1 MRVPELFDFRG
12 QTGRSTFG
20 VTLILGALVLHNIY
34 RIAAALVTPH
44 RRPGFGYL
52 FPMSLFYGPRSV
64 SVEEQRLLWIMVALA
79 IPFLWVAVCVTVK
92 RLRDLGLAWSY
103 AVLLFIPA
111 VNVLFF
117 VLLCVVPGLDKQ
129 QEAAKKGQSFLLA
142 ILPASKWGSAV
153 VGAFAGTAV
162 GILLSWFSVVLLGGY
177 GSVLVLA
184 LPFFMG
190 FISAWLY
197 GYHEPRSS
205 GECYAVAMAGVFL
218 TGAIIVGIAFEGI
231 ICVGMAAPLAIPLAL
246 LGARLGYEGLQTRHL
261 RIQPKTL
268 CGLFLVIPLLMG
280 AEFRKP
286 APVPTHTVHGSVEI
300 AAPPNAVWQ
309 RVVAFPRI
317 QERPQW
323 IFRLGMAY
331 PLEVRTR
338 GTGLSADR
346 ECVFSTGISR
356 EPILAW
362 EESRHFAFRVSE
374 EPPLRQEWSPYGQI
388 HVRHLEDHDFRP
400 GRVDFYLTKLPGG
413 RTQLDCWSTYE
424 NRMWPG
430 EYWRL
435 WTDEVVR
442 QIQLRV
448 FRHITKLA
456 EADTQLSAG
465 NQ

>member
-1 MRVPELFDFRG
+1 MHVPELFDFRG
-12 QTGRSTFG
+12 QAGRSTFG
-20 VTLILGALVLHNIY
+20 MTLILGALVLHNIY
-34 RIAAALVTPH
+34 RIAAASVTALS
-44 RRPGFGYL
+44 RAGFGYL
-52 FPMSLFYGPRSV
+52 FPMSLFYGPRPV
-64 SVEEQRLLWIMVALA
+64 SADEQRLLWMTVALA

-92 RLRDLGLAWSY
+92 RLRDLGP
-103 AVLLFIPA
+103 VLLFVPA
-111 VNVLFF
+111 INVLFF

-129 QEAAKKGQSFLLA
+129 QEAKKKGQSFLLA

-162 GILLSWFSVVLLGGY
+162 GTLLAWFSVALLGGY
-177 GSVLVLA
+177 ASVLFLA

-205 GECYAVAMAGVFL
+205 GECYAVAMASVFL

-261 RIQPKTL
+261 RIQPKAL

-280 AEFRKP
+280 AEFRMS
-286 APVPTHTVHGSVEI
+286 APVPTHTPHSSVEI

-338 GTGLSADR
+338 GTGLSA
-346 ECVFSTGISR
+346 SG
-356 EPILAW
+356 
-362 EESRHFAFRVSE
+362 
-374 EPPLRQEWSPYGQI
+374 YG
-388 HVRHLEDHDFRP
+388 P
-400 GRVDFYLTKLPGG
+400 MKSCGRSSCACSGTK
-413 RTQLDCWSTYE
+413 RS
-424 NRMWPG
+424 
-430 EYWRL
+430 WR
-435 WTDEVVR
+435 R
-442 QIQLRV
+442 RIP
-448 FRHITKLA
+448 
-456 EADTQLSAG
+456 S
-465 NQ
+465 

>member
-12 QTGRSTFG
+12 QAGRSTFG

-34 RIAAALVTPH
+34 RIVAASAAPH
-44 RRPGFGYL
+44 SRAGFGCL
-52 FPMSLFYGPRSV
+52 FPMSLFYGPRPV
-64 SVEEQRLLWIMVALA
+64 SADEQRLLWIMVALA

-129 QEAAKKGQSFLLA
+129 EEAEKKGHSFLLA
-142 ILPASKWGSAV
+142 MLPASKWGSAV
-153 VGAFAGTAV
+153 LGALAGTAV
-162 GILLSWFSVVLLGGY
+162 GTLLAWFSVALLGGY
-177 GSVLVLA
+177 GSVLFLA

-197 GYHEPRSS
+197 GYGEPRGS
-205 GECYAVAMAGVFL
+205 GECYAVAVASVFL

-246 LGARLGYEGLQTRHL
+246 LGARLAYEGLKTRHL
-261 RIQPKTL
+261 RIQPKAL
-268 CGLFLVIPLLMG
+268 CGLFLAIPLLMG

-286 APVPTHTVHGSVEI
+286 APVPTHTVHSSIEI

-309 RVVAFPRI
+309 RIVSFPRV
-317 QERPQW
+317 QEKPQW

-346 ECVFSTGISR
+346 ECIFSTGISR

-362 EESRHFAFRVSE
+362 EESRHFAFRVSQG
-374 EPPLRQEWSPYGQI
+374 PLLMQEWSPYGQI

-400 GRVDFYLTKLPGG
+400 GRVDFYLTELPGG
-413 RTQLDCWSTYE
+413 RTQLDCRSTYE
-424 NRMWPG
+424 NRMWPA

-448 FRHITKLA
+448 FRHLKKLA
-456 EADTQLSAG
+456 EADAQLSAAR
-465 NQ
+465 